1 MALTQLTVAAFK
13 QAADITKL
21 DVLKNPKTDK
31 WFAVAD
37 NGNTYRCHQATDWNT
52 KPRNVVVLV
61 EDGDLASACLCPSG
75 LGAPVAASY

>member
-1 MALTQLTVAAFK
+1 MALNQLSIAAFK
-13 QAADITKL
+13 QAAQISKI

-37 NGNTYRCHQATDWNT
+37 NGKAYRCHQATDWNA

-61 EDGDLASACLCPSG
+61 EDGNLESACLCPAG